1 MAGVAEVMHEKR
13 FPASQAARLENPE
26 RLVWLPPA
34 EVIRAVA
41 VQAGETVADVGA
53 GTGYFTFPLSV
64 AVGEA
69 GKVYAV
75 DSQSEMLAW
84 IKGKLGQAEF
94 SNIELM
100 HAEAEQCNLPGSS
113 CDVFFLAN
121 LWHEIEDRVAVLA
134 EARRVLR
141 KGGRLV
147 ILDWRTDVEAIAG
160 PPLAHRIHS
169 ADVMV
174 EMRQAGFTQVGSLEI
189 GRYSWLVQGE
199 TMR

>member
-1 MAGVAEVMHEKR
+1 MATVAEMMPEKR
-13 FPASQAARLENPE
+13 FPASQAARLETPE

-34 EVIRAVA
+34 DVIRALA
-41 VQAGETVADVGA
+41 VQAGETIADVGA
-53 GTGYFTFPLSV
+53 GTGYFALPLSV

-75 DSQSEMLAW
+75 DGQSEMLGW

-94 SNIELM
+94 SNIELI
-100 HAEAEQCNLPGSS
+100 HAEAEQSNLPGSS

-134 EARRVLR
+134 EAQLVLR
-141 KGGRLV
+141 KGGRLA

-160 PPLAHRIHS
+160 PPLAHRIAS
-169 ADVMV
+169 ADAMEEV
-174 EMRQAGFTQVGSLEI
+174 RLAGFTRLASQEI

-199 TMR
+199 TKR